1 MAVDLEIISRI
12 QEVKGWFRFI
22 VRNNKYTPAVTKV
35 DEWTKAEIG
44 VGAAIAIGNHAE
56 NGNCALFDKAA
67 VNIIIN
73 INVVN
78 SIFIL
83 KFQLDE
89 RVIILID
96 KRIKMSPI
104 RFLSNVIVPEA
115 ADGKFW

>member
-1 MAVDLEIISRI
+1 M
-12 QEVKGWFRFI
+12 KGWFRFI

-35 DEWTKAEIG
+35 DEWTRAEIG

-56 NGNCALFDKAA
+56 NGNCALFDRAA
-67 VNIIIN
+67 IISMIN

-83 KFQLDE
+83 RFQLDDK
-89 RVIILID
+89 VIILID
-96 KRIKMSPI
+96 RRIRISPI

>member
-1 MAVDLEIISRI
+1 M
-12 QEVKGWFRFI
+12 
-22 VRNNKYTPAVTKV
+22 RNNRYTPAVTSV

-67 VNIIIN
+67 VVTMIIV
-73 INVVN
+73 NVVN

-83 KFQLDE
+83 KFQLDD

-96 KRIKMSPI
+96 RRIKISPI